1 MLNVRDNR
9 FLHFS
14 DPTIKPGCV
23 YREEV
28 DRVRDTLRE
37 VEKVSFDL
45 IMPVMY
51 LNETNVFNYFS

>member
-1 MLNVRDNR
+1 MLNVRDNW
-9 FLHFS
+9 FLHLS
-14 DPTIKPGCV
+14 DPTIKTGFV

-51 LNETNVFNYFS
+51 LNKTHVFNYFF